1 MKGIGNKKGFADVQL
16 DLIVI
21 ENDVIATSG
30 GFDGPIDDTWLNKED
45 DGGLL

>member
-1 MKGIGNKKGFADVQL
+1 MKLNDKKHFQNLEL

-21 ENDVIATSG
+21 ENDVITTSG
-30 GFDGPIDDTWLNKED
+30 GFDGPLDDTWLNKED